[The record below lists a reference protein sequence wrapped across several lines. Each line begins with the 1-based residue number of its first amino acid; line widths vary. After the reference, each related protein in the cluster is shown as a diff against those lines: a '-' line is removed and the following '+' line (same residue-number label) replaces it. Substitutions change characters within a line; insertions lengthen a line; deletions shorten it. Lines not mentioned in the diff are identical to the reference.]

1 MMENIAIL
9 CGGNSDEKIISID
22 SAQNIYENIDKNK
35 YNAFKIIHRDN
46 LIFEVLHNKK
56 KIQVKNNDFSFLIDN
71 NKYKIDKVFMMI
83 HGDPGE
89 NGNLCD
95 FFDDL
100 NIPYTNS
107 NKEISNITFDKY
119 LCNTLL
125 KKKGFDVPSSF
136 IYSDDCK
143 INFPCIIKPTSS
155 GSSLGISKVNHT
167 NEVSSALKKAK
178 KSGNKIMIEEF
189 LEGREFTCAVYRSKK
204 KIISLPITEIISFND
219 FFDYDAKYNN
229 KSLEITPAK
238 IPKSIAKN
246 IKSLSKEIYAK
257 LSMRGIVRIDYIL
270 HNKKP
275 FIIEINT
282 VPGFSKKSIVP
293 QMLKSENIKISDFI
307 SEQLDELDSN

>member
-9 CGGNSDEKIISID
+9 CGGSSDEKIISID
-22 SAQNIYENIDKNK
+22 SAQNIYENINKNK

-46 LIFEVLHNKK
+46 LNFEVLHNKK
-56 KIQVKNNDFSFLIDN
+56 KIQVKNKDFSFLIDN
-71 NKYKIDKVFMMI
+71 IRYKIDKVFMMI

-100 NIPYTNS
+100 DIPYTNS

-119 LCNTLL
+119 LCNSLL
-125 KKKGFDVPSSF
+125 KKKGFDVPFSF
-136 IYSDDCK
+136 IYKDGCK

-167 NEVSSALKKAK
+167 SEVSSALEKAR

-189 LEGREFTCAVYRSKK
+189 LEGREFTCAVYRSKEK
-204 KIISLPITEIISFND
+204 LISLPITEIISFNE

-229 KSLEITPAK
+229 KSVEITPAE
-238 IPKSIAKN
+238 IPKSISNN
-246 IKSLSKEIYAK
+246 IKFLSKEIYAK

-270 HNKKP
+270 FEKKP

-282 VPGFSKKSIVP
+282 VPGFSKKSIIP
-293 QMLKSENIKISDFI
+293 QMMKSKNIQMCDFI
-307 SEQLDELDSN
+307 SEQLDGLNSN

>member
-35 YNAFKIIHRDN
+35 YNAFKIIHCDSLN
-46 LIFEVLHNKK
+46 FEVLYNRK
-56 KIQVKNNDFSFLIDN
+56 KIQVKNKDFSFLIDN
-71 NKYKIDKVFMMI
+71 KKYKIDKVFMMI

-100 NIPYTNS
+100 GIAYTNC
-107 NKEISNITFDKY
+107 NKEISKITFDKY
-119 LCNTLL
+119 LCNSFL
-125 KKKGFDVPSSF
+125 KKGFDVPSSF
-136 IYSDDCK
+136 IYKEGCK

-155 GSSLGISKVNHT
+155 GSSLGISKVNHK
-167 NEVSSALKKAK
+167 NEVSSALEKAR
-178 KSGNKIMIEEF
+178 KSGNSIMIEEF
-189 LEGREFTCAVYRSKK
+189 LEGREFTCAVYRSKEK
-204 KIISLPITEIISFND
+204 LISLPITEIISFND

-229 KSLEITPAK
+229 KSIEITPAE
-238 IPKSIAKN
+238 IPKSIANN
-246 IKSLSKEIYAK
+246 IEFLSKEIYAK

-270 HNKKP
+270 YMKKP

-293 QMLKSENIKISDFI
+293 QMLKSKNIKMCDFI
-307 SEQLDELDSN
+307 TEQLDGLDSN